1 MAPGPRA
8 LRHRW
13 SVEQP
18 DRPEAEEPNFEDE
31 RMLYGSTR
39 HWWAQLKRGSRMTF
53 STRTRATIWCVVL
66 HRPVGLRTFWGGPR
80 MLVSRPA
87 CLWSTTPRGAGPE
100 RRRASVNEE
109 N

>member
-53 STRTRATIWCVVL
+53 STRTRAAIWCVVL
-66 HRPVGLRTFWGGPR
+66 HRPVPLRR
-80 MLVSRPA
+80 
-87 CLWSTTPRGAGPE
+87 
-100 RRRASVNEE
+100 SVNTEPPCAAYCQ
-109 N
+109 